1 MEGAL
6 IAFMTRGKLTTA
18 RTGRLL
24 MVAVIKSQLR
34 LRQVLDIDNSLG
46 GLWYVTARSIHRELL
61 WKRVRSGSIK
71 GRSRPVH
78 TEFRSLAT
86 VSDYKCFLGIP
97 PSRLGTR
104 AVMKRGELTDTREKR
119 LQP

>member
-6 IAFMTRGKLTTA
+6 IAFVTRGKLTAA

-34 LRQVLDIDNSLG
+34 LRQVLDIDHSLG
-46 GLWYVTARSIHRELL
+46 GVWYVTARSIHRELL

-86 VSDYKCFLGIP
+86 VSKLQIDSWVTIDFQKKI
-97 PSRLGTR
+97 
-104 AVMKRGELTDTREKR
+104 RG
-119 LQP
+119 

>member
-1 MEGAL
+1 M
-6 IAFMTRGKLTTA
+6 AFVTRGKLTAA

-46 GLWYVTARSIHRELL
+46 GVWYVTARSIHRELL

-86 VSDYKCFLGIP
+86 VSYFAKFL
-97 PSRLGTR
+97 
-104 AVMKRGELTDTREKR
+104 
-119 LQP
+119 